1 MNDVLASVKVFWY
14 NVFALKLFYLQEFFE
29 MELIILSKI
38 KIFSLGGLDENGK
51 NMYVMEI
58 DKDIFIF
65 DCGLKYASGNMLGI
79 DYIIPDYS
87 YLVKN
92 KKRIKGLFITHGHL
106 ENMGGTSDLLSQI
119 PNLKVY
125 ATKFTKYV
133 LMENG
138 VSANNIVEIKAHKKM
153 NFGHVSIFPISVSH
167 SAPDAVMYVV
177 NTKDGAICYTGDFIF
192 DPSMM
197 GAYDMDLGKIA
208 YVGKQGVLCLLSE
221 SVFSENIGHTSPNH
235 KLIDV
240 FSKAIKDAEGRILF
254 MVLPTHLYTIQEI
267 FNASINSHRRIVVMG
282 KKLQNVVN
290 FGLKEGYLTI
300 QENTLGD
307 LSNINDNNA
316 ILLICDDKASPYAA
330 MSKIMSGYDKF
341 IKLESNDTIVFAE
354 PRYDS
359 NEKVLVKL
367 ENDLAERGCEIV
379 NIPKDKTILHH
390 ASSEDLMQMIKLMRP
405 KYYMPVK
412 GEYRYMVGNADLGFS
427 LGMPRENIILKQNG
441 EAVTFENG
449 TLIDK
454 VEKIK
459 VGEALIDGKSSD
471 DIGELVIKD
480 REMLSEN
487 GIVLISATISKQDKV
502 LLVGPEVT
510 TRGFIYVK
518 DSTEMIKEIKRISE
532 AIIDRNTTPNYVDFN
547 KIKTEIRDELSKYLY
562 EETECKPMIIAVV
575 QEV

>member
-1 MNDVLASVKVFWY
+1 M
-14 NVFALKLFYLQEFFE
+14 
-29 MELIILSKI
+29 SKI

-51 NMYVMEI
+51 NMYIIEI

-79 DYIIPDYS
+79 DYIIPDFS
-87 YLVKN
+87 YLIKN
-92 KKRIKGLFITHGHL
+92 KRRIKGLFITHGHL
-106 ENMGGTSDLLSQI
+106 ENMGATSDLIAQI
-119 PNLKVY
+119 PNIKVY
-125 ATKFTKYV
+125 ATKFSKYV

-138 VSANNIVEIKAHKKM
+138 VNANNITEIKAHKKI
-153 NFGHVSIFPISVSH
+153 NFGHVSIFPMSVSH
-167 SAPDAVMYVV
+167 SAPDAVMYII

-235 KLIDV
+235 KLIEV
-240 FSKAIKDAEGRILF
+240 FKKSIKEAQGRILF

-267 FNASINSHRRIVVMG
+267 FNAATNSHRKIVVMG

-290 FGLKEGYLTI
+290 FGLKEKYLSI
-300 QENTLGD
+300 SEDSLGD
-307 LSNINDNNA
+307 LSNINDNNS

-330 MSKIMSGYDKF
+330 MAKILNGYDKY
-341 IKLESNDTIVFAE
+341 IKLENNDTIVFAE

-359 NEKVLVKL
+359 NEKLLVRL
-367 ENDLAERGCEIV
+367 ENDLAEKGCEII
-379 NIPKDKTILHH
+379 NIPKEKNILHH

-412 GEYRYMVGNADLGFS
+412 GEYRYMVGNADLASS
-427 LGMPRENIILKQNG
+427 LGMPKDNIILKQNG
-441 EAVTFENG
+441 EAINFENG
-449 TLIDK
+449 VLVDK
-454 VEKIK
+454 HEKIK
-459 VGEALIDGKSSD
+459 VGEVLIDGKSSD

-518 DSTEMIKEIKRISE
+518 DSTEMIKEIKKISSN
-532 AIIDRNTTPNYVDFN
+532 IIARNTNPHYVDFN
-547 KIKTEIRDELSKYLY
+547 KIKSEIREELSKYLY

>member
-1 MNDVLASVKVFWY
+1 M
-14 NVFALKLFYLQEFFE
+14 
-29 MELIILSKI
+29 SKI

-51 NMYVMEI
+51 NMYVIEI

-79 DYIIPDYS
+79 DYIIPDFS

-92 KKRIKGLFITHGHL
+92 RKRIKGLFITHGHY
-106 ENMGGTSDLLSQI
+106 ENMGATADLLSVI
-119 PNLKVY
+119 PNLRVF

-133 LMENG
+133 LMDLG
-138 VSANNIVEIKAHKKM
+138 VNKDNIYEIKAHKKM

-167 SAPDAVMYVV
+167 SSPDAVMYVI
-177 NTKDGAICYTGDFIF
+177 NTKDGAICYTGDFLF

-221 SVFSENIGHTSPNH
+221 SVFSENVGHTSPKH
-235 KLIDV
+235 KLYDV
-240 FSKAIKDAEGRILF
+240 FKNAIKDAVGRVMF

-267 FNASINSHRRIVVMG
+267 FNAAANSHRKIVIMG
-282 KKLQNVVN
+282 KRLQNMIN

-300 QENTLGD
+300 QEGILGD
-307 LSNINDNNA
+307 LSNINDSNA
-316 ILLICDDKASPYAA
+316 MMLICDDKASPYAA
-330 MSKIMSGYDKF
+330 MSKIYNGYDKF
-341 IKLESNDTIVFAE
+341 IKLRKNDTIVFSE

-367 ENDLAERGCEIV
+367 ENDLAELGCEIV
-379 NIPKDKTILHH
+379 NIPGDKSILHH
-390 ASSEDLMQMIKLMRP
+390 ASSEDLMQMIKLMQP

-412 GEYRYMVGNADLGFS
+412 GEYRYMVGNADLANS
-427 LGMPRENIILKQNG
+427 LGIDRDNIILKQNG
-441 EAVTFENG
+441 EVIE
-449 TLIDK
+449 LIDGELVQK
-454 VEKIK
+454 GEKIK
-459 VGEALIDGKSSD
+459 VNDCLIDGNSSD
-471 DIGELVIKD
+471 DVGELVIKD

-502 LLVGPEVT
+502 LIVGPEVT
-510 TRGFIYVK
+510 TRGFIYIK
-518 DSTEMIKEIKRISE
+518 DSGEMIREIKRISTE
-532 AIIDRNTTPNYVDFN
+532 IIERNITPNYVDYN
-547 KIKTEIRDELSKYLY
+547 KIKTEIRDELSNYLY
-562 EETECKPMIIAVV
+562 GETECKPMIIAVV